1 MAMLTKLHRI
11 VEAVNQAPEFD
22 AALRTMVTRV
32 KAALETDVCS
42 IYIADYQSEEFVLTA
57 SDGLKMP
64 PGERITLKFGE
75 GLISLA
81 AQREEPLNFAD
92 ATQHPSFKLVQEV
105 EEENFNAMLVAPIIH
120 QRRVLGVLAV
130 QQMHVRAFSGE
141 EEAFVVTLAAQ
152 LASVIAHAEAK
163 GLLAGHSAPWLRSLH
178 AIPGSPGVAIG
189 PAFIGKPAARLSAV
203 VPRKTDKPWR
213 HIRLFRKAV
222 MQTRRELKELAEQ
235 VASYVAEDTLAI
247 FDVYQGM
254 LDAASLGNA
263 VETRIR
269 DGWMAQTAVKLTVED
284 YVAQFEDLEDP
295 YLQERA
301 VDVRDLG
308 QRILSHLQKRNHENK
323 VVPDNCILVA
333 EEVTASMLAEIP
345 RDKLQGIVSLRGS
358 ANSHAAI
365 MARSMGVPAV
375 LGIEDVPLQYLED
388 QFLIVDGYSGE
399 LFVNPFEQVL
409 DEYRQ
414 LQLEE
419 EELAEIVAQHRDLP
433 AETKDGEAISLQI
446 NAGLNIEHGKEHN
459 GHYDG
464 IGLYRTEIPF
474 MMKDRF
480 PTETEQRELYQ
491 QVLDK
496 FPGQSVVMRTLDV
509 GGDKPLPYFPLHEDN
524 PFLGWRGIRLT
535 LDHPEIFLVQARAM
549 LAANID
555 HGNLKVLLPMISSLE
570 EIEEASRLLNQA
582 YFEVRN
588 ELVQQQPGKVLARP
602 ELGVMLEVP
611 GILYQLDMIAPRVD
625 FFSVGTND
633 LTQYLLAVDRNNP
646 RVAKL
651 YDPYHPAVLR
661 ALVHIIETCNRLDKP
676 VSVCGEF
683 AGDPGGAMLLVA
695 MGYRNLSMSSHNLD
709 KVKWIIRNVHTSTL
723 QVLLTQ
729 AMKARHPSQ
738 VRRVVNN
745 KLESLGLGGFIRAG
759 K

>member
-1 MAMLTKLHRI
+1 MAMLNKLHRI

-42 IYIADYQSEEFVLTA
+42 IYIADYQSEEFALAA
-57 SDGLKMP
+57 SDGLKMN

-81 AQREEPLNFAD
+81 AQREEPLNFAEAPD
-92 ATQHPSFKLVQEV
+92 HPAFKLIAEV
-105 EEENFNAMLVAPIIH
+105 EEESFHAMLVAPIIH

-130 QQMHVRAFSGE
+130 QQAQARAFSAE

-163 GLLAGHSAPWLRSLH
+163 GLMTGHNAPWLRSLR
-178 AIPGSPGVAIG
+178 AVPGSPGVAIG
-189 PAFIGKPAARLSAV
+189 LAFIAKPAARLSAV

-222 MQTRRELKELAEQ
+222 MQTRRELEQLAQQ
-235 VASYVAEDTLAI
+235 VAGFVAEDTLAI

-254 LDAASLGNA
+254 LDAASLGDA
-263 VETRIR
+263 VEAKIR
-269 DGWMAQTAVKLTVED
+269 DGWMAQTAVKLTVEG
-284 YVAQFEDLEDP
+284 YVSQFEDLEDP

-308 QRILSHLQKRNHENK
+308 QRILSHLQKRTQRQLI
-323 VVPDNCILVA
+323 VPDNCIVVA

-345 RDKLQGIVSLRGS
+345 RNKLQGIVSLRGS

-409 DEYRQ
+409 EEYRQ

-419 EELAEIVAQHRDLP
+419 NELAETVARHRDLP

-446 NAGLNIEHGKEHN
+446 NAGLNIEHGVEQT
-459 GHYDG
+459 GMFDG

-491 QVLDK
+491 QVLES
-496 FPGQSVVMRTLDV
+496 FRNLPVVMRMLDV
-509 GGDKPLPYFPLHEDN
+509 GGDKPLSYFPLHEEN

-555 HGNLKVLLPMISSLE
+555 HGNLKVLLPMISSVE
-570 EIEEASRLLNQA
+570 EIDESARLLNQA

-588 ELVQQQPGKVLARP
+588 ELVQTHPEKTLQRP
-602 ELGVMLEVP
+602 QLGVMLEVP
-611 GILYQLDMIAPRVD
+611 GILYQLDMIAPKVD

-646 RVAKL
+646 RVASL

-661 ALVHIIETCNRLDKP
+661 ALRHIIENCNRLNKP

-683 AGDPGGAMLLVA
+683 AGDPGGAMLLIA
-695 MGYRNLSMSSHNLD
+695 MGYRDLSMSSHNLD
-709 KVKWIIRNVHTSTL
+709 KIKWIIRNVHTSTL
-723 QVLLTQ
+723 RVLLAQ

-738 VRRVVNN
+738 VKRLISD
-745 KLESLGLGGFIRAG
+745 KLESLGLGGFVRAG

>member
-1 MAMLTKLHRI
+1 MVMISKLHRI

-32 KAALETDVCS
+32 KSALETDVCS
-42 IYIADYQSEEFVLTA
+42 IYIADYQNEEFVLAA
-57 SDGLKMP
+57 SDGLKLQT
-64 PGERITLKFGE
+64 GDKVALKFGE

-92 ATQHPSFKLVQEV
+92 ASQHPSFKLVEEV
-105 EEENFNAMLVAPIIH
+105 EEERFNAMLVAPIIH

-130 QQMHVRAFSGE
+130 QQAEARAFSSDE
-141 EEAFVVTLAAQ
+141 ESFVVTLAAQ

-163 GLLAGHSAPWLRSLH
+163 GLLSGHSAPWLRSLR

-213 HIRLFRKAV
+213 HIRMFRKAV
-222 MQTRRELKELAEQ
+222 MQTRRELQELAQQ
-235 VASYVAEDTLAI
+235 VAGYVAEDTLAI

-263 VETRIR
+263 VEGRIR
-269 DGWMAQTAVKLTVED
+269 EGWMVQTAVKLTVED
-284 YVAQFEDLEDP
+284 YVSQFEDLDDP
-295 YLQERA
+295 YLKERA

-308 QRILSHLQKRNHENK
+308 QRILSHLQQRTEAQKII
-323 VVPDNCILVA
+323 PDNCILVA

-345 RDKLQGIVSLRGS
+345 RQKLQGIVSLRGS

-375 LGIEDVPLQYLED
+375 LGIEDVPLQYLEN

-399 LFVNPFEQVL
+399 LYVNPFEQVL

-419 EELAEIVAQHRDLP
+419 EELAQTVAQHRDQP
-433 AETKDGEAISLQI
+433 AVTKDGIQVSLQM
-446 NAGLNIEHGKEHN
+446 NAGLNIEHGKEQS
-459 GHYDG
+459 GFFDG

-474 MMKDRF
+474 MMRERF
-480 PTETEQRELYQ
+480 PTEAEQRDLYQ
-491 QVLDK
+491 QVLSA
-496 FPGQSVVMRTLDV
+496 FEGQSVVMRTLDV

-549 LAANID
+549 LAANI
-555 HGNLKVLLPMISSLE
+555 GYGTLKVLLPMISSLE
-570 EIEEASRLLNQA
+570 EVDEAARLLNQA

-588 ELVQQQPGKVLARP
+588 ELVQQHPGMTLERP
-602 ELGVMLEVP
+602 QLGVMIEVP
-611 GILYQLDMIAPRVD
+611 GILYQLDAIAPRVD

-646 RVAKL
+646 RVASL

-661 ALVHIIETCNRLDKP
+661 ALKHIIESCQRLDKP

-695 MGYRNLSMSSHNLD
+695 MGYRQLSMSANNID
-709 KVKWIIRNVHTSTL
+709 KIKWIIRNVQSSTL

-729 AMKARHPSQ
+729 AFKARHPSQ

-745 KLESLGLGGFIRAG
+745 KLESLGMGGFIRAG

>member
-1 MAMLTKLHRI
+1 MLNKLHRI

-22 AALRTMVTRV
+22 TALRAMVTRV

-42 IYIADYQSEEFVLTA
+42 IYIADYQSEEFVLAA
-57 SDGLKMP
+57 SDGLKMTA
-64 PGERITLKFGE
+64 GERITLKFGE

-92 ATQHPSFKLVQEV
+92 ATQHPSFKFIAEV

-141 EEAFVVTLAAQ
+141 EESFVVTLAAQ

-203 VPRKTDKPWR
+203 VPRKTDKPWH

-222 MQTRRELKELAEQ
+222 MQTRRELKQLAHQ
-235 VASYVAEDTLAI
+235 VADYVAEDTLAI

-263 VETRIR
+263 VEARIR
-269 DGWMAQTAVKLTVED
+269 EGWMAQTAVKLTVED
-284 YVAQFEDLEDP
+284 YVAQFEDLDDP

-308 QRILSHLQKRNHENK
+308 QRILAHLQKRVHDNK
-323 VVPDNCILVA
+323 IVPDDCILVA
-333 EEVTASMLAEIP
+333 EEVTASMLAGIP
-345 RDKLQGIVSLRGS
+345 RHKLQGIVSLRGS

-409 DEYRQ
+409 EEYRQ
-414 LQLEE
+414 LQVEE
-419 EELAEIVAQHRDLP
+419 EELAQIVAQHRDLP
-433 AETKDGEAISLQI
+433 AQTKDGEAISLQM

-459 GHYDG
+459 GYVDG

-480 PTETEQRELYQ
+480 PTETEQRELYA
-491 QVLDK
+491 QVLAS
-496 FPGQSVVMRTLDV
+496 FPNQSVVMRTLDV

-570 EIEEASRLLNQA
+570 EVDEASRLLNQA

-588 ELVQQQPGKVLARP
+588 ELVQQQPGKTLQRP
-602 ELGVMLEVP
+602 QLGVMIEVP
-611 GILYQLDMIAPRVD
+611 GILYQMDMIAPRVD

-661 ALVHIIETCNRLDKP
+661 ALMHIIETSNRLDKP

-709 KVKWIIRNVHTSTL
+709 KVKWIIRHVHTSTL

-729 AMKARHPSQ
+729 ALKARHPSQ

-745 KLESLGLGGFIRAG
+745 KLESLGLGGFVRAG

>member
-1 MAMLTKLHRI
+1 MLAKLHRI
-11 VEAVNQAPEFD
+11 VEAVNQAPEFES
-22 AALRTMVTRV
+22 ALNTMVTRV

-42 IYIADYQSEEFVLTA
+42 IYIADHQAGEFILTA
-57 SDGLKMP
+57 TDGLQLQA
-64 PGERITLKFGE
+64 GERITLAFGE

-81 AQREEPLNFAD
+81 AQREEPLNIAD
-92 ATQHPSFKLVQEV
+92 ATAHPSFKLVESVQE
-105 EEENFNAMLVAPIIH
+105 EGFRAMLVAPIIH
-120 QRRVLGVLAV
+120 QRKVLGVLAV
-130 QQMHVRAFSGE
+130 QQSDARAFNAE

-163 GLLAGHSAPWLRSLH
+163 GLLAGQAAPWLRSLR

-189 PAFIGKPAARLSAV
+189 KAFIGHPAARLSAV
-203 VPRKTDKPWR
+203 VPRKTEKTWR

-222 MQTRRELKELAEQ
+222 MQTRRELKDLATQ
-235 VASYVAEDTLAI
+235 VAGYVAEDTLAI
-247 FDVYQGM
+247 FDVYQGL
-254 LDAASLGNA
+254 LDAASLGDA
-263 VETRIR
+263 VESKIQ

-284 YVAQFEDLEDP
+284 FVSQFEDLDDS
-295 YLQERA
+295 YLRERA

-308 QRILSHLQKRNHENK
+308 QRILSHLQKRSQRDIQ
-323 VVPDNCILVA
+323 VPDDCILVA
-333 EEVTASMLAEIP
+333 EEVTASMLAEVP
-345 RDKLQGIVSLRGS
+345 RDKLRGIVSLRGS

-375 LGIEDVPLQYLED
+375 LGIEDVPLQYLDE

-414 LQLEE
+414 LQQEE
-419 EELAEIVAQHRDLP
+419 QELAETVAMHRDLP
-433 AETKDGEAISLQI
+433 AETTDGEAISLQI
-446 NAGLNIEHGKEHN
+446 NAGLNIEHGVEQN
-459 GHYDG
+459 GMFDG

-474 MMKDRF
+474 MMQDRF
-480 PTETEQRELYQ
+480 PTETEQRDLYH
-491 QVLDK
+491 QVLESFGDL
-496 FPGQSVVMRTLDV
+496 PVVMRTLDV

-549 LAANID
+549 MSANVGR
-555 HGNLKVLLPMISSLE
+555 GNLKILLPMISSLE
-570 EIEEASRLLNQA
+570 EVDEAARLLNQA

-588 ELVQQQPGKVLARP
+588 ELVQTNPGQELARP
-602 ELGVMLEVP
+602 QLGVMIEVP
-611 GILYQLDMIAPRVD
+611 SILYQLDTIAPRVD

-646 RVAKL
+646 RVASL

-661 ALVHIIETCNRLDKP
+661 ALMHIIKSSKKLDKP

-683 AGDPGGAMLLVA
+683 AGEPGGALLLVA
-695 MGYRNLSMSSHNLD
+695 MGYRQLSMSHQNLD
-709 KVKWIIRNVHTSTL
+709 KVKWIIRNVHSSTL
-723 QVLLTQ
+723 QVLLAQ
-729 AMKARHPSQ
+729 ALQARHPSQ
-738 VRRVVNN
+738 VRRVVND
-745 KLESLGLGGFIRAG
+745 KLESLGLGGFVRAG